1 MSNPYAPS
9 STPPPIE
16 KLRPPR
22 SSEEERRR
30 AALRPKG
37 LVWLVGGYGFFSLTC
52 ALVLLLGDE
61 LWWIAHLGFSV
72 LIGWV
77 LRSLWWGDD
86 SSRKI
91 GALFA
96 AFVSLLFVLTWPE
109 GGMSDWSAF
118 DQAGAIE
125 APFMLCAAV
134 YLTALRKHPF
144 FAPDPRT

>member
-1 MSNPYAPS
+1 MNNPYAPS
-9 STPPPIE
+9 PTPPPIE
-16 KLRPPR
+16 KPQPAL
-22 SSEEERRR
+22 SIEDKRRL

-37 LVWLVGGYGFFSLTC
+37 LPWLVAGYVIVSMTN

-125 APFMLCAAV
+125 APFMLCAAA